1 MVGLPLSLGGT
12 FFTCFCKTGDSFCIF
27 ASVKRHKQIAMTLNK
42 DEFKV
47 MVMLYAANI
56 DGNIQSEEVKVMLE
70 KTDFETVEKV
80 EKLFDKMSDL
90 EVLECI
96 RENKVQHAATEADR
110 MDLIANICAVVEADE
125 KCSMMEEQMVRAMRR
140 VLE

>member
-1 MVGLPLSLGGT
+1 
-12 FFTCFCKTGDSFCIF
+12 
-27 ASVKRHKQIAMTLNK
+27 MTLNK

-56 DGNIQSEEVKVMLE
+56 DGNIQSDEVKVMLK
-70 KTDFETVEKV
+70 KTDFDIVENV
-80 EKLFDKMSDL
+80 EKLFAKMSDM

-96 RENKVQHAATEADR
+96 RENKALYAATEADR
-110 MDLIANICAVVEADE
+110 MDLIANVCAVIEADE
-125 KCSMMEEQMVRAMRR
+125 VCSVMEEQMVRAMRR

>member
-1 MVGLPLSLGGT
+1 
-12 FFTCFCKTGDSFCIF
+12 
-27 ASVKRHKQIAMTLNK
+27 MTLNK

-70 KTDFETVEKV
+70 KSDFDTVEKV
-80 EKLFDKMSDL
+80 EKLFSKMSDM

-96 RENKVQHAATEADR
+96 RENKALYAATEADR
-110 MDLIANICAVVEADE
+110 LDLIHDLCAIIEADE
-125 KCSMMEEQMVRAMRR
+125 KVSAMEEQMVRGMRR